1 MSSLNKVMLI
11 GRLGKD
17 PEMQYFES
25 GAVKASF
32 SLATSESYK
41 NKEGQRVENT
51 EWHNLI
57 LWGKGAEI
65 AEKYLK
71 KGKQVY
77 VEGSIKTRSWEGQD
91 GNKRYMTEINVQTFK
106 MLGSRE
112 DDNGG
117 QNGGGNSTYNKPAP
131 TTTAPQNNYQNK
143 PRIEP
148 QAKDPIAEE
157 VDDLPF

>member
-25 GAVKASF
+25 GAVKAAF
-32 SLATSESYK
+32 SLATSERYK
-41 NKEGQRVENT
+41 NREGQQVENT
-51 EWHNLI
+51 EWHNLV

-65 AEKYLK
+65 AEKYLR
-71 KGKQVY
+71 KGKQIY
-77 VEGSIKTRSWEGQD
+77 VEGSIKTRSWEAQD
-91 GNKRYMTEINVQTFK
+91 GTKRYMTEINVQTFK

-112 DDNGG
+112 DENGG
-117 QNGGGNSTYNKPAP
+117 QSAGGSTYSKPVAQK
-131 TTTAPQNNYQNK
+131 PQNTYQNT

>member
-1 MSSLNKVMLI
+1 MSSLNKGMLI

-25 GAVKASF
+25 GAVKAAF
-32 SLATSESYK
+32 SLATSERYK
-41 NKEGQRVENT
+41 NREGQQVENT
-51 EWHNLI
+51 EWHNLV

-65 AEKYLK
+65 AEKYLR

-77 VEGSIKTRSWEGQD
+77 VEGSIKTRSWEAQD
-91 GNKRYMTEINVQTFK
+91 GTKRYMTEINVQTFK

-117 QNGGGNSTYNKPAP
+117 QNAGGSTYSKPVAQK
-131 TTTAPQNNYQNK
+131 PQNTHQT
-143 PRIEP
+143 PTRIEP

>member
-25 GAVKASF
+25 GAVKAAF
-32 SLATSESYK
+32 SLATSERYK
-41 NKEGQRVENT
+41 NREGQQVENT
-51 EWHNLI
+51 EWHNLV
-57 LWGKGAEI
+57 LWGKSAEI
-65 AEKYLK
+65 AEKYLR

-77 VEGSIKTRSWEGQD
+77 VEGSIKTRSWEAQD
-91 GNKRYMTEINVQTFK
+91 GSKRYMTEINVQTFK
-106 MLGSRE
+106 MLGSRS
-112 DDNGG
+112 DDENNG
-117 QNGGGNSTYNKPAP
+117 QNSNANSTYNKPA
-131 TTTAPQNNYQNK
+131 TNNSQNNYQST

>member
-51 EWHNLI
+51 EWHNLV

-71 KGKQVY
+71 KGKQIY
-77 VEGSIKTRSWEGQD
+77 VEGSIKTRSWEAQD
-91 GNKRYMTEINVQTFK
+91 GTKRYMTEINVLTFK
-106 MLGSRE
+106 MLGNRE
-112 DDNGG
+112 DDNDG
-117 QNGGGNSTYNKPAP
+117 QGGGASAAYSNQNTNKTTQP
-131 TTTAPQNNYQNK
+131 TSQSAT
-143 PRIEP
+143 RIEP
-148 QAKDPIAEE
+148 QTKDPIVEE

>member
-41 NKEGQRVENT
+41 NREGQRVDTT

-57 LWGKGAEI
+57 VWSKLAEI
-65 AEKYLK
+65 AEKFLK
-71 KGKQVY
+71 KGKLIY

-91 GNKRYMTEINVQTFK
+91 GNKRYITEINVQNFK
-106 MLGSRE
+106 MLGSKSAE
-112 DDNGG
+112 GGG
-117 QNGGGNSTYNKPAP
+117 QQGGGGNAGYVKPESTP
-131 TTTAPQNNYQNK
+131 T
-143 PRIEP
+143 PRIQP
-148 QAKDPIAEE
+148 QPKDPIAEE

>member
-41 NKEGQRVENT
+41 NREGQRVDTT

-57 LWGKGAEI
+57 VWSKLAEI
-65 AEKYLK
+65 AEKFLK
-71 KGKQVY
+71 KGKLIY

-91 GNKRYMTEINVQTFK
+91 GNKRYITEINVQNFK
-106 MLGSRE
+106 MLGSKSE
-112 DDNGG
+112 EGGG
-117 QNGGGNSTYNKPAP
+117 QQGGGGNAGYVKPESTP
-131 TTTAPQNNYQNK
+131 T
-143 PRIEP
+143 PRIQP
-148 QAKDPIAEE
+148 QPKDPIAEE